1 MRELDVDLLGGPV
14 HYADFGGSGP
24 PLVMV
29 HGLGGS
35 RLNWLAVGPKLAAG
49 HRVYAVDLLGH
60 GRTPRA
66 GRPATLANHRRLLDA
81 FVERVAGAPA
91 TLVGNSTGGHLSILE
106 AALRPEAVAALV
118 LVDPAVPVPVG
129 GAALPPPAVLLVLPL
144 LVRGVGE
151 AMLRASARRLTPE
164 QLVERTLRLVS
175 PHPERIPQDLVRAHV
190 EAYLARHGSAE
201 ADRAFLQTAR
211 SLTAANLRRRRF
223 YALARRV
230 KAPALVVQGA
240 KDRLVPMRAIHRLLE
255 IRPDWELQVFPELGH
270 VPMMEDPDAF
280 AEAVRRWLEGLGRK
294 AA

>member
-1 MRELDVDLLGGPV
+1 MRELDVELLGGPV
-14 HYADFGGSGP
+14 HYADFGGGGP

-35 RLNWLAVGPKLAAG
+35 RLNWLAVGPKLAAT

-60 GRTPRA
+60 GKTPRA
-66 GRPATLANHRRLLDA
+66 GRPATIANHRRLINA
-81 FVERVAGAPA
+81 FIEQVAGGPA

-106 AALRPEAVAALV
+106 AALHAEAVAALV

-129 GAALPPPAVLLVLPL
+129 GAALPPPAILLVVPL

-151 AMLRASARRLTPE
+151 ALLRANARRLTPE
-164 QLVERTLRLVS
+164 QLVDRTLRLVS
-175 PHPERIPQDLVRAHV
+175 PNPDRIPRELVRAHV

-230 KAPALVVQGA
+230 KAPVLVVQGA
-240 KDRLVPMRAIHRLLE
+240 RDRLVPMRAIRKLLE
-255 IRPDWELQVFPELGH
+255 VRPDWELHLFPELGH

-280 AEAVRRWLEGLGRK
+280 AEVVGSWLEALGRK